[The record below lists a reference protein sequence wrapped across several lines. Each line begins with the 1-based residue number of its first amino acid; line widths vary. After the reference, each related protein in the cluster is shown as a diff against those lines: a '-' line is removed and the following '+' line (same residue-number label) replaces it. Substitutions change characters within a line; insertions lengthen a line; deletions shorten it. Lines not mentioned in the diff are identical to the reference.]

1 MSDHN
6 RFSDRDTDS
15 KGYYS
20 NSHTDSYSNG
30 YYHSNGHTDSYS
42 NLCLVFAG
50 CPSMSKGEC
59 VC

>member
-15 KGYYS
+15 DANSRGYYS

-30 YYHSNGHTDSYS
+30 HTDSYS
-42 NLCLVFAG
+42 NLCLVLAG
-50 CPSMSKGEC
+50 CSSMSKGEC